1 MGVTLTNKV
10 IKDTYDGL
18 LKFEDNKSASIAP
31 RTITDGF
38 GNDLGVQIGTD
49 SVILEKGYTE
59 MSISEINS
67 ESDGSVI
74 VSKEWVEQEIVGS
87 SNSIAYD
94 FYGDGTETSF
104 SFYNIFGDDCVMVQ
118 AYNVDTGDY
127 LAQGAGL
134 SFTRSYD
141 VAGTPQHTIT
151 ADFSSPVVNGL
162 HCRIMLVRVSG
173 PFY

>member
-18 LKFEDNKSASIAP
+18 LKFEDNRSASIAP
-31 RTITDGF
+31 RTITDGL

-74 VSKEWVEQEIVGS
+74 VSKEWVEQEIEYS
-87 SNSIAYD
+87 SYTTSYEFD
-94 FYGDGTETSF
+94 GDGTQSSF
-104 SFYNIFGDDCVMVQ
+104 SFFNPYYWSHTMVQ
-118 AYNVDTGDY
+118 VYNKNTGDY

-134 SFTRSYD
+134 SFSKNFD
-141 VAGTPQHTIT
+141 ASASPQHTIVV
-151 ADFSSPVVNGL
+151 DFASPVTIGVTFVV
-162 HCRIMLVRVSG
+162 MLVEVSLQ
-173 PFY
+173 PM

>member
-67 ESDGSVI
+67 ESDGSVV
-74 VSKEWVEQEIVGS
+74 VSKEWVEQEIVSS
-87 SNSIAYD
+87 SNSIAYEFD
-94 FYGDGTETSF
+94 GDGTETSF
-104 SFYNIFGDDCVMVQ
+104 SFFNPYYWSHTMVQ
-118 AYNVDTGDY
+118 VYNADTGDY

-134 SFTRSYD
+134 SFTRNYD
-141 VAGTPQHTIT
+141 ASASPQHTIVV
-151 ADFSSPVVNGL
+151 DFASPLTTGVTFVV
-162 HCRIMLVRVSG
+162 MLVKVS
-173 PFY
+173 PQMM